1 MVQGE
6 LLFSLGVLYGD
17 SDLNLDKLL
26 LLIREVAIKAVPE
39 KLFAHLLFITQVK
52 GDTFNFAKQVKI
64 YESKLACSQFAADEE
79 TWLAYFAM
87 LRDGKTSQLE
97 AQAVL
102 KRALKVVVKKERL
115 MLSNI

>member
-52 GDTFNFAKQVKI
+52 GDFGKQVKI
-64 YESKLACSQFAADEE
+64 YESKLACS
-79 TWLAYFAM
+79 
-87 LRDGKTSQLE
+87 
-97 AQAVL
+97 
-102 KRALKVVVKKERL
+102 
-115 MLSNI
+115 